1 MFPDSSSIQA
11 STGAARAEIER
22 SLQRSEV
29 SYFDSGPLWSAG
41 VRAHHMTP
49 RVTPKPVTLTEVYL
63 CMCALL
69 TYRVHVFINRRELA

>member
-11 STGAARAEIER
+11 SRGAARAEIER

-29 SYFDSGPLWSAG
+29 RYFDSGPLWSAG
-41 VRAHHMTP
+41 VHVHDMKP
-49 RVTPKPVTLTEVYL
+49 RVTPKPVTLTKVYL

-69 TYRVHVFINRRELA
+69 TYWGWCMFLFSMKI